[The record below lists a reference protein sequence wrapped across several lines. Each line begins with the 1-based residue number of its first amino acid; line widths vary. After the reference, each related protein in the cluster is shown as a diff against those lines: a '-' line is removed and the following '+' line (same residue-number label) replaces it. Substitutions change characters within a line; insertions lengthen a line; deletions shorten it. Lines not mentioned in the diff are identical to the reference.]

1 MKPASLGLAF
11 VLELAA
17 LAALAYWG
25 WGVAWELAIAAP
37 AAWIVLWA
45 VFGSPRAKVKLSASR
60 HLAFEVVMF
69 GSAAVALW
77 AAGQP
82 VWAIAFAAVWA
93 VNRSLIAAR
102 GG

>member
-1 MKPASLGLAF
+1 
-11 VLELAA
+11 
-17 LAALAYWG
+17 
-25 WGVAWELAIAAP
+25 
-37 AAWIVLWA
+37 
-45 VFGSPRAKVKLSASR
+45 
-60 HLAFEVVMF
+60 MF

-82 VWAIAFAAVWA
+82 VWAIVFAAVWA